1 MPIMVENVEYMSVLE
16 ACEYL
21 GVSRQ
26 TLRLRAK
33 ENHILAYKQG
43 VTRNVYYKK
52 SDLDSLKALRP
63 VDPSQDIDDE
73 QDEAD

>member
-1 MPIMVENVEYMSVLE
+1 MDEKETNMPIMVDNVEYMSVLE

-21 GVSRQ
+21 GISRQ

-33 ENHILAYKQG
+33 ESHIQAYKQG

-52 SDLDSLKALRP
+52 YDMDSLKALRP
-63 VDPSQDIDDE
+63 VDPS
-73 QDEAD
+73 

>member
-1 MPIMVENVEYMSVLE
+1 VPTVIDNVEYMSILE

-33 ENHILAYKQG
+33 ENHLLPYKRG
-43 VTRNVYYKK
+43 VTRNVYYRK
-52 SDLDSLKALRP
+52 SDIDSLKALRP
-63 VDPSQDIDDE
+63 VNPE
-73 QDEAD
+73 QAL

>member
-1 MPIMVENVEYMSVLE
+1 MPIVVDNVEYMSVSE

-33 ENHILAYKQG
+33 ENHMIAYKQG

-63 VDPSQDIDDE
+63 VDLDQETDDE
-73 QDEAD
+73 

>member
-1 MPIMVENVEYMSVLE
+1 MPIMVDNVEYMSVPE

-43 VTRNVYYKK
+43 ITRNVYYKK
-52 SDLDSLKALRP
+52 PDLDSLKALRP
-63 VDPSQDIDDE
+63 VDPNQVIDEDDDDE
-73 QDEAD
+73 